1 MIDKRIEQEP
11 SLCTGCTACYNICP
25 VKAISMKENEEGF
38 LYPSVD
44 YSKCIKCGKCIS
56 ICPTI
61 NHKLSN
67 NDESVDVYVA
77 YNTDEKI
84 RERSSSGGVF
94 TLIAENIL
102 NDGGIVYG
110 VAFDD
115 QWNVVHRRVDNIND
129 LDLLRGSKYVQS
141 NLCDTYSRCVYDLK
155 SGKKVLFSGTPCQIT
170 GLYSFLGKP
179 YNNLFT
185 VDIICHGVP
194 SPLVWRKYL
203 SERFEVSNIKSINFR
218 SKTNGWSN
226 FSVKIEQRNKLNYEI
241 KANEDVFMKGFLDNL
256 YLRASCHNCRF
267 KSVGRFSDITLA
279 DAWGVEEFKPE
290 LYCSTGTSMV
300 LIQSERGK
308 KLLND
313 ISKYLEISK
322 VPVSVV
328 MKYNSAVNKS
338 VLKHKNR
345 EVFFSKLND
354 CESVCKI
361 IDKLV
366 DRRSLRK
373 KISFAIRSRLKKLF
387 K

>member
-11 SLCTGCTACYNICP
+11 SLCTGCTACYNACP
-25 VKAISMKENEEGF
+25 TSAIEMKENAEGF
-38 LYPSVD
+38 LYPKVD
-44 YSKCIKCGKCIS
+44 YNKCIKCGKCIL

-61 NHKLSN
+61 NHKLSD

-102 NDGGIVYG
+102 NDEGIVYG
-110 VAFDD
+110 AAFDD

-141 NLCDTYSRCVYDLK
+141 NLCDTYSRCLYDLK
-155 SGKKVLFSGTPCQIT
+155 NGKKVLFCGTPCQIA
-170 GLYSFLGKP
+170 GLIRFLGKS
-179 YNNLFT
+179 YKNLFT

-194 SPLVWRKYL
+194 SPLVWRKYT
-203 SERFEVSNIKSINFR
+203 SEKFGINCIKSINFR
-218 SKTNGWSN
+218 CKTNGWSN
-226 FSVKIEQRNKLNYEI
+226 YSVKIEHRNKLNYEI
-241 KANEDVFMKGFLDNL
+241 KANEDIFMRGFLDNL
-256 YLRASCHNCRF
+256 YLRESCHNCRF
-267 KSVGRFSDITLA
+267 KSVVRISDITLA
-279 DAWGVEEFKPE
+279 DAWGVEKFKPE

-308 KLLND
+308 QLLDD
-313 ISKYLEISK
+313 INKYLEISK

-328 MKYNSAVNKS
+328 TKYNSAVNKS
-338 VLKHKNR
+338 VPKHKNR
-345 EVFFSKLND
+345 EIFFSKLND

-361 IDKLV
+361 IDKLI
-366 DRRSLRK
+366 DQRSLRK
-373 KISFAIRSRLKKLF
+373 KISFAIRSRLKSLF

>member
-1 MIDKRIEQEP
+1 MIDKKIEQEP
-11 SLCTGCTACYNICP
+11 SLCTGCTACYNACP
-25 VKAISMKENEEGF
+25 ISAIEMKENKEGF
-38 LYPSVD
+38 LYPAVD
-44 YSKCIKCGKCIS
+44 YSKCIKCGKCIL

-77 YNTDEKI
+77 YNTDDKI
-84 RERSSSGGVF
+84 REKSSSGGVF

-110 VAFDD
+110 AAFDD
-115 QWNVVHRRVDNIND
+115 NWNVIHKRMDNITD

-141 NLCDTYSRCVYDLK
+141 NLCDAYSRCLNDLNN
-155 SGKKVLFSGTPCQIT
+155 GRQVLFSGTPCQIA
-170 GLYSFLGKP
+170 GLYAFLGEP
-179 YNNLFT
+179 YDNLFT

-203 SERFEVSNIKSINFR
+203 AERFEVSSIKSINFR
-218 SKTNGWSN
+218 CKTNGWSN
-226 FSVKIEQRNKLNYEI
+226 YSVKIESENKLAYEERH
-241 KANEDVFMKGFLDNL
+241 NEDIFMRGFLGDL
-256 YLRASCHNCRF
+256 YLRESCHNCRF
-267 KSVGRFSDITLA
+267 KSVGRISDITLA

-290 LYCSTGTSMV
+290 LYCKTGTSMV
-300 LIQSERGK
+300 LIQNERGK
-308 KLLND
+308 KLLDD
-313 ISKYLEISK
+313 ISKYLEISN

-338 VLKHKNR
+338 VPKHKNR
-345 EVFFSKLND
+345 EIFFSKLND

-366 DRRSLRK
+366 DQRSLRK

>member
-1 MIDKRIEQEP
+1 MIDKKIEQEP
-11 SLCTGCTACYNICP
+11 SLCTGCTACYNACP
-25 VKAISMKENEEGF
+25 ISAIEMKENKEGF
-38 LYPSVD
+38 LYPAVD

-56 ICPTI
+56 ICPAI
-61 NHKLSN
+61 NQTADLD
-67 NDESVDVYVA
+67 DESVDVYVA
-77 YNTDEKI
+77 YNTDDKI
-84 RERSSSGGVF
+84 REKSSSGGVF

-110 VAFDD
+110 AAFDD
-115 QWNVVHRRVDNIND
+115 NWNVIHKRMDNITD

-141 NLCDTYSRCVYDLK
+141 NLCDAYSRCLNDLNN
-155 SGKKVLFSGTPCQIT
+155 GRQVLFSGTPCQIA
-170 GLYSFLGKP
+170 GLYAFLGEP
-179 YNNLFT
+179 YDNLFT

-203 SERFEVSNIKSINFR
+203 AERFEVSSIKSINFR
-218 SKTNGWSN
+218 CKTNGWSN
-226 FSVKIEQRNKLNYEI
+226 YSVKIESENKLAYEERH
-241 KANEDVFMKGFLDNL
+241 NEDIFMRGFLGDL
-256 YLRASCHNCRF
+256 YLRESCHNCRF
-267 KSVGRFSDITLA
+267 KSVGRISDITLA

-290 LYCSTGTSMV
+290 LYCKTGTSMV
-300 LIQSERGK
+300 LIQNERGK
-308 KLLND
+308 KLLDD
-313 ISKYLEISK
+313 ISKYLEISN

-338 VLKHKNR
+338 VPKHKNR
-345 EVFFSKLND
+345 EIFFSKLND

-373 KISFAIRSRLKKLF
+373 KISFAIRSRLKWLF

>member
-84 RERSSSGGVF
+84 RVRSSSGGVF

-141 NLCDTYSRCVYDLK
+141 NLCDAYSRCVYDLK

>member
-84 RERSSSGGVF
+84 RVRSSSGGVF

-141 NLCDTYSRCVYDLK
+141 NLCDAYSRCVYDLK

-241 KANEDVFMKGFLDNL
+241 KANKDVFMKGFLDNL

>member
-11 SLCTGCTACYNICP
+11 SLCTGCTACYNACP
-25 VKAISMKENEEGF
+25 ISAIEMKENKEGF
-38 LYPSVD
+38 LYPAVD

-56 ICPTI
+56 ICPAI
-61 NHKLSN
+61 NQTADLD
-67 NDESVDVYVA
+67 DESVDVYVA
-77 YNTDEKI
+77 YNTDDKI
-84 RERSSSGGVF
+84 REKSSFGGVF

-110 VAFDD
+110 AAFDD
-115 QWNVVHRRVDNIND
+115 NWNVIHKRMDNITD

-141 NLCDTYSRCVYDLK
+141 NLCDAYSRCLNDLNN
-155 SGKKVLFSGTPCQIT
+155 GRQVLFSGTPCQIA
-170 GLYSFLGKP
+170 GLYAFLGEP
-179 YNNLFT
+179 YDNLFT

-203 SERFEVSNIKSINFR
+203 AERFEVSSIKSINFR
-218 SKTNGWSN
+218 CKTNGWSN
-226 FSVKIEQRNKLNYEI
+226 YSVKIESENKLAYEERH
-241 KANEDVFMKGFLDNL
+241 NEDIFMRGFLGDL
-256 YLRASCHNCRF
+256 YLRESCHNCRF
-267 KSVGRFSDITLA
+267 KSVGRISDITLA

-290 LYCSTGTSMV
+290 LYCKTGTSMV
-300 LIQSERGK
+300 LIQNERGK
-308 KLLND
+308 KLLDD
-313 ISKYLEISK
+313 ISKYLEISN

-338 VLKHKNR
+338 VPKHKNR
-345 EVFFSKLND
+345 EIFFSKLND

-366 DRRSLRK
+366 DQRSLRK
-373 KISFAIRSRLKKLF
+373 KISFAIRSRLKSLF

>member
-11 SLCTGCTACYNICP
+11 SLCTGCTACYNACP
-25 VKAISMKENEEGF
+25 ISAIEMKENKEGF
-38 LYPSVD
+38 LYPAVD

-56 ICPTI
+56 ICPAI
-61 NHKLSN
+61 NQTADLD
-67 NDESVDVYVA
+67 DESVDVYVA
-77 YNTDEKI
+77 YNTDDKI
-84 RERSSSGGVF
+84 REKSSSGGVF

-110 VAFDD
+110 AAFDD
-115 QWNVVHRRVDNIND
+115 NWNVIHKRMDNITD

-141 NLCDTYSRCVYDLK
+141 NLCDAYSRCLNDLNN
-155 SGKKVLFSGTPCQIT
+155 GRQVLFSGTPCQIA
-170 GLYSFLGKP
+170 GLYAFLGEP
-179 YNNLFT
+179 YDNLFT

-203 SERFEVSNIKSINFR
+203 AERFEVSSIKSINFR
-218 SKTNGWSN
+218 CKTNGWSN
-226 FSVKIEQRNKLNYEI
+226 YSVKIESENKLAYEERH
-241 KANEDVFMKGFLDNL
+241 NEDIFMRGFLGDL
-256 YLRASCHNCRF
+256 YLRESCHNCRF
-267 KSVGRFSDITLA
+267 KSVGRISDITLA

-290 LYCSTGTSMV
+290 LYCKTGTSMV
-300 LIQSERGK
+300 LIQNERGK
-308 KLLND
+308 KLLDD
-313 ISKYLEISK
+313 ISKYLEISN

-338 VLKHKNR
+338 VPKHKNR
-345 EVFFSKLND
+345 EIFFSKLND

-366 DRRSLRK
+366 DQRSLRK
-373 KISFAIRSRLKKLF
+373 KISFAIRSRLKSLF

>member
-1 MIDKRIEQEP
+1 MVENKISQDR
-11 SLCTGCTACYNICP
+11 SLCTGCSACYSICP

-102 NDGGIVYG
+102 NDEGIVYG
-110 VAFDD
+110 AAFDD

-155 SGKKVLFSGTPCQIT
+155 NGKKVLFSGTPCQIA

-194 SPLVWRKYL
+194 SPLVWRKYI
-203 SERFEVSNIKSINFR
+203 SEKFDLKNIKYINFR
-218 SKTNGWSN
+218 SKTNGWRD
-226 FSVKIEQRNKLNYEI
+226 FSMRIEESCAYDVDKR
-241 KANEDVFMKGFLDNL
+241 EDVFMNGFLDNL

-267 KSVGRFSDITLA
+267 KSVGRISDITLA
-279 DAWGVEEFKPE
+279 DAWGVDEFKPE

-308 KLLND
+308 QLLND

-328 MKYNSAVNKS
+328 TKYNSAVNKS
-338 VLKHKNR
+338 VPKHKNR
-345 EVFFSKLND
+345 EIFFSKLND

-361 IDKLV
+361 IDKLI
-366 DRRSLRK
+366 DQRSLRK
-373 KISFAIRSRLKKLF
+373 KISFAIRSRLKSLF

>member
-1 MIDKRIEQEP
+1 MIDKKIEQEP
-11 SLCTGCTACYNICP
+11 SLCTGCTACYNACP
-25 VKAISMKENEEGF
+25 ISAIEMKENKEGF
-38 LYPSVD
+38 LYPAVD
-44 YSKCIKCGKCIS
+44 YSKCIKCGKCIL

-77 YNTDEKI
+77 YNTDAKI

-102 NDGGIVYG
+102 NDGGVVYG
-110 VAFDD
+110 AAFDD
-115 QWNVVHRRVDNIND
+115 NWNVIHKRMDNITD

-141 NLCDTYSRCVYDLK
+141 NLCDAYSRCLNDLNN
-155 SGKKVLFSGTPCQIT
+155 GRQVLFSGTPCQIA
-170 GLYSFLGKP
+170 GLYAFLGEP
-179 YNNLFT
+179 YDNLFT

-203 SERFEVSNIKSINFR
+203 AERFEVSSIKSINFR
-218 SKTNGWSN
+218 CKTNGWSN
-226 FSVKIEQRNKLNYEI
+226 FSVKIESENKLAYEERH
-241 KANEDVFMKGFLDNL
+241 NEDIFMRGFLCDL
-256 YLRASCHNCRF
+256 YLRESCHNCRF
-267 KSVGRFSDITLA
+267 KSVGRISDITLA

-290 LYCSTGTSMV
+290 LYCKTGTSMV

-308 KLLND
+308 KLLDD
-313 ISKYLEISK
+313 ISKYLEISN

-338 VLKHKNR
+338 VPKHKNR
-345 EVFFSKLND
+345 EIFFSKLND

-366 DRRSLRK
+366 DQRSLRK
-373 KISFAIRSRLKKLF
+373 KISFAIRSRLKSLF